1 MEIASPDTGR
11 SSCDQIAM
19 VDEGRRPSSVAKAK
33 RNDSNPWRRLNR
45 GPSKRTSW
53 NRSLSIRGRES
64 IIFVG
69 GLNLRTKPKQ
79 RGGRKKLKQKKA
91 PEQLYDFSKE
101 KAYFEEVDAFELLEE
116 SPSPNR
122 FIWKM
127 GTDYECIEHDLSAIL
142 GRWRRSKL
150 FLGRCMAWPLSK
162 IMETI
167 PAPSGYTTSVGSFN
181 HGVAY
186 SLSQI
191 RETSS
196 FELSESKSNSA
207 TQKST
212 REPHSEVASNFS
224 CDLSG
229 VSSRSVNKSLI
240 GDLSAESVL
249 SSFSA
254 LTIKQEATTT
264 DKCEGEIALS
274 ENKAYKVVD
283 VGGMKNLVTLPRE
296 SCDGESLAAFE
307 QLLMVCKQSSPIK
320 LSEVF
325 LNYCDASSII
335 KLGEGTYGEAF
346 RAGETVCKIVPIDGD
361 LVVNGEVQ
369 KKSEEVLEEVL
380 LSLTLN
386 SLREQHKNS
395 DKLNSCGSFIETKD
409 FRVCQGLYDTNLI
422 RAWEDWDAKNN
433 SENDH
438 PCAFPEDQRYI
449 VFVLADGGKDLENFV
464 LLNFNEARSL
474 LVQVTT
480 ALAVAEVACE
490 FEHRDLHWGN
500 ILLRRGGATIVDFTL
515 EGKKKSVSTF
525 GLTVS
530 IIDFTLSR
538 INTGEAVLFL
548 NLSSDPELFKGPKWN
563 IQSETYRR
571 MKEVTGECWEE
582 SFPKTNV
589 LWLIYLVDILDKKK
603 IYERTIKDERNLRSF
618 KRRLHNFESAK
629 DTLSDPFL
637 SELFN
642 D

>member
-122 FIWKM
+122 FTWKM

-207 TQKST
+207 TRKST

-224 CDLSG
+224 FDLSG

-240 GDLSAESVL
+240 GDLSADSVL

-254 LTIKQEATTT
+254 LSIKQEATTT
-264 DKCEGEIALS
+264 DKCEGEIVLS

-320 LSEVF
+320 LSE
-325 LNYCDASSII
+325 
-335 KLGEGTYGEAF
+335 
-346 RAGETVCKIVPIDGD
+346 
-361 LVVNGEVQ
+361 
-369 KKSEEVLEEVL
+369 KSEEVLEEVL

-474 LVQVTT
+474 LVQVTA

-637 SELFN
+637 SELF
-642 D
+642 DD

>member
-1 MEIASPDTGR
+1 MEVASPDTAR
-11 SSCDQIAM
+11 SSRDQIAM
-19 VDEGRRPSSVAKAK
+19 VDEGRRPSSVGKAK

-69 GLNLRTKPKQ
+69 CLDLRTKPKQ

-122 FIWKM
+122 FTWKM

-224 CDLSG
+224 FDPRG

-240 GDLSAESVL
+240 GDLRADSVL

-254 LTIKQEATTT
+254 LSIKQKATTT

-274 ENKAYKVVD
+274 ENKACKVVEA
-283 VGGMKNLVTLPRE
+283 GGMKNLVTLPRE

-346 RAGETVCKIVPIDGD
+346 RAGETVCKVVPIDGD

-395 DKLNSCGSFIETKD
+395 EKLNSCGSFIETKD

-474 LVQVTT
+474 LVQVTA

-500 ILLRRGGATIVDFTL
+500 ILLRRGGATMVDFTL

-525 GLTVS
+525 GLSVS

-538 INTGEAVLFL
+538 ISTGEAVLFL

-563 IQSETYRR
+563 IQFETYRR

-589 LWLIYLVDILDKKK
+589 LWLMYLVDILDKKK
-603 IYERTIKDERNLRSF
+603 IYERSIKDERNLRSF

-637 SELFN
+637 SELL
-642 D
+642 DD